1 MQPHHIKNVQES
13 FEAVLPIS
21 QTAAELFYADLF
33 ATAPEVR
40 PYFGEANM
48 EEQGRK
54 LMTMLATV
62 VRGLDRLETILPAA
76 EQLAIRHV
84 DYGVKAEDY
93 DKVGASLLRTL
104 EQGLGEAFTP
114 AIKDSWV
121 AAYGALSGVMV
132 GAAYTAVQP
141 TGETA

>member
-1 MQPHHIKNVQES
+1 MQPSDIRNVQQS

-21 QTAAELFYADLF
+21 QTAGEFFYADLF
-33 ATAPEVR
+33 ATAPEVK
-40 PYFGEANM
+40 PYFRDANI

-62 VRGLDRLETILPAA
+62 VRGLDTLDRILPVA
-76 EQLAIRHV
+76 QGLAIRHV

-114 AIKDSWV
+114 DIRASWV
-121 AAYGALSGVMV
+121 AAYGALSGVMIA
-132 GAAYTAVQP
+132 AAYP
-141 TGETA
+141 SEETAQ

>member
-1 MQPHHIKNVQES
+1 MDSTDIKNVQES

-40 PYFGEANM
+40 PLFGEANM

-54 LMTMLATV
+54 LMPMLATV
-62 VRGLDRLETILPAA
+62 VRGLDKLETILPAA
-76 EQLAIRHV
+76 QQLALRHV

-104 EQGLGEAFTP
+104 EQGLSEAFTP
-114 AIKDSWV
+114 EIKSSWI

-132 GAAYTAVQP
+132 GAAY
-141 TGETA
+141 GGEETAQ